1 MLTQNLPTAAPGW
14 TPGPRPGGGDRA
26 VVQRAFLCA
35 PPPPLALHRHLTPRP
50 PPALSSEPGLQ
61 GEAPGLPFHCSPI
74 PPAASLGEPLPQLPV
89 RPLHFF
95 PPSDQTGLEN
105 AKPTPWLISEAEKGG
120 PDPHGSGSLRRA
132 AWAAGPLNFRAAQS
146 LPLSGCASALPPP
159 RAVSPAARGA
169 DRRPLKAALFPA
181 ALRAHLPHL
190 PHAGGRG
197 RSSQLAGEGKGQAG
211 GRATPPPRRRTC
223 ASGRGEPPS
232 PSFGGSSAWRNKKP
246 WKARSHGR
254 TACPRLG
261 LRSAGATVWME
272 RAVSGR
278 SSTGVTRG
286 QGSAQP
292 GRQPGT
298 RDLGLAQNRVSRGLT
313 SVGHATRSFT
323 QAAGRRA
330 CEVGGI
336 RGET

>member
-1 MLTQNLPTAAPGW
+1 M
-14 TPGPRPGGGDRA
+14 
-26 VVQRAFLCA
+26 
-35 PPPPLALHRHLTPRP
+35 
-50 PPALSSEPGLQ
+50 
-61 GEAPGLPFHCSPI
+61 
-74 PPAASLGEPLPQLPV
+74 
-89 RPLHFF
+89 
-95 PPSDQTGLEN
+95 
-105 AKPTPWLISEAEKGG
+105 
-120 PDPHGSGSLRRA
+120 
-132 AWAAGPLNFRAAQS
+132 NFRAAQS

-169 DRRPLKAALFPA
+169 DRRPLKAALCPA

-197 RSSQLAGEGKGQAG
+197 RSSQLAGEAKGRAG
-211 GRATPPPRRRTC
+211 GRATPPPRRLHVCQWERR
-223 ASGRGEPPS
+223 ASISKLRRVLRVEKQKAMESALSQTNSLP
-232 PSFGGSSAWRNKKP
+232 SAW
-246 WKARSHGR
+246 AALG
-254 TACPRLG
+254 PR
-261 LRSAGATVWME
+261 RAAAGATVWME

-286 QGSAQP
+286 QGSVQP